1 MDAGIAPRS
10 HPAAVLRSFQEPSG
24 PTTTGRHYLLADT
37 ARHCDGGQA
46 MRSTTMTPRF
56 IVIAVATAVA
66 ASLAACDTTPSPNRL
81 ASAQGVPMAV
91 VQSPD
96 CRASDENG
104 FAGYGRYFGSTTPW
118 SENPFLNPCWPN

>member
-1 MDAGIAPRS
+1 M
-10 HPAAVLRSFQEPSG
+10 AA
-24 PTTTGRHYLLADT
+24 
-37 ARHCDGGQA
+37 
-46 MRSTTMTPRF
+46 
-56 IVIAVATAVA
+56 
-66 ASLAACDTTPSPNRL
+66 
-81 ASAQGVPMAV
+81 